1 MLKAH
6 EQSIRLLQGVLV
18 ASAALPALL
27 FAYASWQGYNTTQAV
42 ADRQIAQSRDV
53 LNEHAL
59 KVFEAGNRRVAAIKE
74 IIRDMSDPQI
84 AGNAERLHHRLKR
97 LAEES

>member
-18 ASAALPALL
+18 AAAALPALL
-27 FAYASWQGYNTTQAV
+27 FAYASWQGYNTTKGV

-59 KVFEAGNRRVAAIKE
+59 KVFEAVHRSGAEINE
-74 IIRDMSDPQI
+74 IIRDMSDAQI
-84 AGNAERLHHRLKR
+84 AAHAERVHHRLKG
-97 LAEES
+97 LA

>member
-27 FAYASWQGYNTTQAV
+27 FAYASWQGYNTTRNPSPTA
-42 ADRQIAQSRDV
+42 RSR
-53 LNEHAL
+53 
-59 KVFEAGNRRVAAIKE
+59 NRATCSTSTR
-74 IIRDMSDPQI
+74 
-84 AGNAERLHHRLKR
+84 
-97 LAEES
+97 